1 MKWKLLDDFLA
12 RAMLASGRVLQWA
25 KKNIGKFCEEWDPF
39 LSSFTAIF
47 VGCFVGDFGC
57 WWWWFWQLWVRVV
70 LEISPQNGKF
80 APEISLQRKCHLQSM
95 VDSVDILKQTRSSP
109 MQMQL
114 VVVDPDD
121 QTASGRIQ
129 LDWSRFSVK
138 TTKKYVDQ
146 KGKKRFKGT
155 KDLKATQTY
164 PPGFGRAFAER
175 MSPFPFWLCWNHQGT
190 SSDLRLVSP
199 VESTPWTWMV
209 AWRDERCEMLIVP
222 FTYPYHPFKAY
233 LPTSSRF
240 L

>member
-1 MKWKLLDDFLA
+1 MTESFK
-12 RAMLASGRVLQWA
+12 RCTILQH
-25 KKNIGKFCEEWDPF
+25 
-39 LSSFTAIF
+39 
-47 VGCFVGDFGC
+47 
-57 WWWWFWQLWVRVV
+57 
-70 LEISPQNGKF
+70 
-80 APEISLQRKCHLQSM
+80 APEECIEGTFSVPVCHFKYFWSLFVSWFPSWWTLLVELQIAPSLKLKVGPWNWPQKEMSSQSM
-95 VDSVDILKQTRSSP
+95 VDLVDILKQTRSSP

-129 LDWSRFSVK
+129 LDWSRFAVK
-138 TTKKYVDQ
+138 TTKKYVDK

-155 KDLKATQTY
+155 KDLKKSQAY
-164 PPGFGRAFAER
+164 PPEFGRAFAER

-209 AWRDERCEMLIVP
+209 AWRDERCEMLIFP

-233 LPTSSRF
+233 LPTFSRF
-240 L
+240 HGKCR